1 MEFIWENSKK
11 KTIHFSGIK
20 GQAIHERYME
30 MTYDMTDKD
39 GNVKSLS
46 LFVDINVRV
55 LQHTFMHPKGLL
67 FATQFAQI
75 ALAIMS
81 RTAFEDLLSKGFVQP
96 DATFAGHSLGDFSAL
111 ASIADILPNSY
122 LVDVVFYHGL
132 TMPCAV
138 ERDEQS

>member
-1 MEFIWENSKK
+1 
-11 KTIHFSGIK
+11 
-20 GQAIHERYME
+20 ME

-81 RTAFEDLLSKGFVQP
+81 RAAFEDLLSKGFVQP
-96 DATFAGHSLGDFSAL
+96 DAAFAGHSLGDFSAL
-111 ASIADILPNSY
+111 ASVADILPNSY
-122 LVDVVFYHGL
+122 LVDVVFYRGL
-132 TMPCAV
+132 TMPRAV